1 MDKVMIMLKDKP
13 VLEIENYNCRILD
26 YDLLPISLRYPGV
39 NYDDV
44 MHGWTENRTMNIGKT
59 NAKKLLAGFR
69 ISQSNPYMIARLFHF
84 ASLSDCY
91 WLKEEGEGLTWDQV
105 SLFRNPLEKAVSA
118 TALLGVSKTFWP
130 IVQKIHTPELTVQGM
145 AAKAWIREDDG
156 LYLYKV
162 GKKELAASKIL
173 DALGVPHVA
182 YKEADLYRLEQI
194 ADEAHIKKI
203 YDSGEKIV
211 KCKIISSEETAIVP
225 WEDFQVYC
233 SYHDEN
239 EYDFIRKADPDRYYS
254 MQVADYILGNED
266 RHGANFGFFM
276 DNRNGNLKGLYPLM
290 DHDHAFS
297 EEKDIPSQTSEFD
310 ETLQEAAIKAVRHTG
325 VKFDKVLKMHR
336 PEELGEKDW
345 SMILERCRE
354 LKQDQKLHQYCEQC
368 EQTMEE

>member
-1 MDKVMIMLKDKP
+1 M
-13 VLEIENYNCRILD
+13 
-26 YDLLPISLRYPGV
+26 
-39 NYDDV
+39 
-44 MHGWTENRTMNIGKT
+44 
-59 NAKKLLAGFR
+59 
-69 ISQSNPYMIARLFHF
+69 
-84 ASLSDCY
+84 
-91 WLKEEGEGLTWDQV
+91 

-118 TALLGVSKTFWP
+118 TALLGVNKTFWP
-130 IVQKIHTPELTVQGM
+130 VVQKIYTPELTVQGM

-173 DALGVPHVA
+173 NALGIPHVD
-182 YKEADLYRLEQI
+182 YKEAESYRLEQI

-203 YDSGEKIV
+203 YDNGEKIV

-239 EYDFIRKADPDRYYS
+239 EYDFIRKKDPDRYYS

-276 DNRNGNLKGLYPLM
+276 DNKNGGLKGLYPLM

-297 EEKDIPSQTSEFD
+297 EEKDIPSQTSEID
-310 ETLQEAAIKAVRHTG
+310 ETLQDAAINAIRYTE
-325 VKFDKVLKMHR
+325 VKFDQVLEMNR
-336 PEELGEKDW
+336 PEDLEEKSW
-345 SMILERCRE
+345 TMILERCRE
-354 LKQDQKLHQYCEQC
+354 LKQEQKIQPFRGHD
-368 EQTMEE
+368 EQTLKE